1 MPKAPL
7 IIFERNFSFTVTIDG
22 ETFVATKAKLNRFDS
37 GKHIAEIS
45 VGKRLASEGGMPKPH
60 LERYWTQEPHDV
72 EINCLDREGH
82 TYLTYRL
89 RQAKAKS
96 FTDGEWQADG
106 GPTALIVE
114 GGRLS
119 DEALGVLEEFVTEQ
133 RKNPDPQAIVVL
145 EVEGQDGRPV
155 RVTSTPLFGGYVLQ
169 ETIVFEAEALE
180 RDFHARKN

>member
-1 MPKAPL
+1 MPKAQP
-7 IIFERNFSFTVTIDG
+7 IIFERNYSFTVTIDG
-22 ETFVATKAKLNRFDS
+22 ETFGATVAKLNRFDN
-37 GKHIAEIS
+37 GKVRAEIS
-45 VGKRLASEGGMPKPH
+45 VGKRLDIESGLPKPH

-96 FTDGEWQADG
+96 FTDGEWQSDG
-106 GPTALIVE
+106 GPTALIVQ

-119 DEALGVLEEFVTEQ
+119 NEALGVLEEFVTAQ

-145 EVEGQDGRPV
+145 EVEGQDGIPV

-169 ETIVFEAEALE
+169 ETIIFEAEALE
-180 RDFHARKN
+180 RDFRARKD